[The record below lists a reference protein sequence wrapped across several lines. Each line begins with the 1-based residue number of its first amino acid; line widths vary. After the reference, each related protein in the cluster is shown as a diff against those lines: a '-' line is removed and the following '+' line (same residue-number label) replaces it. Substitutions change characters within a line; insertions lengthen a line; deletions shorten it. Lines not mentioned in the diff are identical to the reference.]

1 MKNINTF
8 IKENVKSI
16 GSDIYVAPD
25 IPEKKLNNAIKAFK
39 CEDFYESILAIYD
52 DTLFGSAKEGL
63 VFTGEKMIHHK
74 YGTFIYN
81 DIESVEYI
89 EDITVNDKGKES
101 KDEYIMIKTKDN
113 KEHRLKE
120 GLSSI
125 DKKKFAEFL
134 NKIITEFDS
143 YREEN
148 QVKPIENMPDELKIA
163 YLKIIVNMAYSDDQ
177 TIDEKELAELFQLM
191 TRLKIDK
198 DGRFQV
204 RSYIF
209 DISQDNIESVETLLE
224 IIKRNSDESHHK
236 NLMISLAKDLINV
249 YFSTKNTMDRQFPFL
264 DKYSDLFGL
273 SDEEID
279 FVYKAVENDHSIL
292 REDIDDKAIE
302 RQVKELA
309 AKAAGAGIPIAA
321 IYISGSVIGLSAA
334 GITSGLATLGLG
346 LGMTGGLA
354 VVGLIGVLSYKGVK
368 HLTGASELEK
378 YKRKELMLH
387 EVIKQTQKTI
397 SLVIGDINYLVL
409 KLNDL
414 IQKHSAQSEKIKKL
428 VKMIMQCQG
437 AAKTLDQKA
446 NSAQGLILRGH
457 CPKVL
462 DNDRLES
469 LTSEPTKKPLYDYII
484 SNYELKQDIVD
495 GKEIQQYVLKKDI
508 STEVLDRMA
517 EIFQKIG
524 YYEIG
529 KTLQSKAAS
538 KIKGWLK

>member
-397 SLVIGDINYLVL
+397 SLVIGDINYLL
-409 KLNDL
+409 
-414 IQKHSAQSEKIKKL
+414 QK
-428 VKMIMQCQG
+428 
-437 AAKTLDQKA
+437 
-446 NSAQGLILRGH
+446 
-457 CPKVL
+457 
-462 DNDRLES
+462 
-469 LTSEPTKKPLYDYII
+469 
-484 SNYELKQDIVD
+484 
-495 GKEIQQYVLKKDI
+495 
-508 STEVLDRMA
+508 
-517 EIFQKIG
+517 
-524 YYEIG
+524 
-529 KTLQSKAAS
+529 
-538 KIKGWLK
+538 